1 MAARMPSRFVM
12 RATTWAFVTLLV
24 PAGVVTAQQAVTAR
38 VSADTVVSASMLS
51 GNSRPGVMVDATVAV
66 HLGGGM
72 TAIARPWTWRRPNA
86 TATFQWYQLQLRYQ
100 SRTRVPVRVDAG
112 IITSPLGLGTLQQRA
127 DLNPTIAPVPYYVG
141 RLPRI
146 EDTFDDLQM
155 MSAGYPLGAIVSA
168 SGTWWDLRGGVTDS
182 SPARPR
188 APLEDDQNPAMAQ
201 VIAGGGITPRAGA
214 RIGVGIARG
223 GYRKAAPGVSQATAT
238 VLNLEGEYT
247 INHTRLSGEWVRNHF
262 SSPGSSSIARAF
274 YAQAVHT
281 ITPRLFGAARIARI
295 DPPVLPDGSETD
307 RRIAEF
313 TAGYRLTREWTLRG
327 GYLRQRDYR
336 GRAWDNQAAVS
347 VVWAKRW
354 Y

>member
-1 MAARMPSRFVM
+1 MSRLNRIAVALVAM
-12 RATTWAFVTLLV
+12 LL
-24 PAGVVTAQQAVTAR
+24 PASPITAQEAVTPR
-38 VSADTVVSASMLS
+38 ISADTVVSASMLS
-51 GNSRPGVMVDATVAV
+51 GASRPGVMVDATVAV
-66 HLGGGM
+66 DLGGGM

-127 DLNPTIAPVPYYVG
+127 DLNPTITPVPYYVG
-141 RLPRI
+141 RMPRFDNTI
-146 EDTFDDLQM
+146 DDLQM
-155 MSAGYPLGAIVSA
+155 MSAGYPLGAIVST

-188 APLEDDQNPAMAQ
+188 APLEDHQHSAMAQ
-201 VIAGGGITPRAGA
+201 VIAGGGITPRAGT
-214 RIGVGIARG
+214 RIGVGLARG
-223 GYRKAAPGVSQATAT
+223 GYRKAAAGVSKATAT

-262 SSPGSSSIARAF
+262 GSPGSSSVARAF
-274 YAQAVHT
+274 YAQAVQT

-295 DPPVLPDGSETD
+295 DPPVLFANGSETD

-313 TAGYRLTREWTLRG
+313 TAGYRLTREWTVRG
-327 GYLRQRDYR
+327 GYVRERAYLAS
-336 GRAWDNQAAVS
+336 AWDNQAAVS
-347 VVWAKRW
+347 IVWARRW